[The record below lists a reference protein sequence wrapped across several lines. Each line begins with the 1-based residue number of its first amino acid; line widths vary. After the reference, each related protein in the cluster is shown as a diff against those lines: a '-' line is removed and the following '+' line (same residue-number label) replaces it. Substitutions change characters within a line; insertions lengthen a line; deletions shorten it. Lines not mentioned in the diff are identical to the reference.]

1 MLERLLRYADK
12 QLHFGELVTGVRD
25 LRRWSH
31 VPTADVVTAVLDMF
45 FARLGSLN
53 ALEKLNH
60 LPAWKKLP
68 PAQSV
73 PIPSDVLWMFSMM
86 ALCALPRRCS
96 TLP

>member
-25 LRRWSH
+25 RRHWSH
-31 VPTADVVTAVLDMF
+31 VPTAEVVKAVLEMF

-60 LPAWKKLP
+60 LSSWKNLPAH
-68 PAQSV
+68 SV
-73 PIPSDVLWMFSMM
+73 SADTIGRVVEVLDSSSLR
-86 ALCALPRRCS
+86 ASQC
-96 TLP
+96 